1 MDEMYGT
8 RQGLGLGENVELR
21 PPVLPAPACPDRPDS
36 SWRENNRAYWPD
48 MDEMYG
54 TRQGLGLGENV
65 ELSETPGHRLALFE
79 TVCQV
84 RRNPPKMAVFR
95 GENHTFGPWMATT
108 RIIFPAPP
116 VSGAPAALFETVC
129 QVRRNPPKMAVFRGE
144 NHTFGPW
151 MATTRIIFPAPPVSG
166 APAGE
171 PARTRTKWDGA
182 TTRACDNAL
191 V

>member
-1 MDEMYGT
+1 MYG
-8 RQGLGLGENVELR
+8 
-21 PPVLPAPACPDRPDS
+21 A
-36 SWRENNRAYWPD
+36 
-48 MDEMYG
+48 
-54 TRQGLGLGENV
+54 RQGLGLGENV
-65 ELSETPGHRLALFE
+65 ELSETPGHRL
-79 TVCQV
+79 
-84 RRNPPKMAVFR
+84 
-95 GENHTFGPWMATT
+95 
-108 RIIFPAPP
+108 
-116 VSGAPAALFETVC
+116 ALFETVC